1 MVKVEGN
8 LIKTYTKYFQ
18 YAMVLDQSDGSKWK
32 PQNKMVKD
40 QSKKKST
47 ASLTRRNGTLR
58 GVFSMK
64 HGKET
69 QHFFPGSKPHICH
82 SPTLVNGEMID
93 TRVQLLLIVPP
104 SLWNIDNLLI
114 DKMKEA
120 LSNVPSKSWIGQ
132 TNCRVSRQYLKE
144 LSSASNLKMVCQQA

>member
-1 MVKVEGN
+1 
-8 LIKTYTKYFQ
+8 
-18 YAMVLDQSDGSKWK
+18 
-32 PQNKMVKD
+32 MVKD
-40 QSKKKST
+40 QSNKKKST
-47 ASLTRRNGTLR
+47 ASLTRCNGTLR

-69 QHFFPGSKPHICH
+69 KHFFTGSKPHICH

-93 TRVQLLLIVPP
+93 THVQLLLIVPP
-104 SLWNIDNLLI
+104 SLWKIDNLLI

-132 TNCRVSRQYLKE
+132 TNW
-144 LSSASNLKMVCQQA
+144 